1 MQEMYTPEE
10 LANLLKISRRTV
22 YLWLREGRIK
32 GIKVGDLWRIP
43 KESLEEFLGEGTKI
57 ANLGKEV

>member
-43 KESLEEFLGEGTKI
+43 KESLGEFLEEGAKTADKDQ
-57 ANLGKEV
+57 

>member
-1 MQEMYTPEE
+1 MQEMFTPEE
-10 LANLLKISRRTV
+10 VAEKLKISRRTV

-43 KESLEEFLGEGTKI
+43 ESALQEFLEEGNKT
-57 ANLGKEV
+57 ANQ